1 MLHRML
7 HKKTLVL
14 LVLLYICNIV
24 TFFSILIYKN
34 KENKENKV
42 YLRSINSINP
52 IFIYIYI
59 EKDMRMLHFRLEKI
73 FMKKSEREIEAYLV
87 KSIKNKNG
95 LCMKWTSPG
104 NAGVPDRIVIVPGG
118 DVYFVEL
125 KAEGKREDLSP
136 LQRNFINKLR
146 NLNCDVRVIASFKE
160 VDNFIKEVIHDEV
173 SST

>member
-1 MLHRML
+1 
-7 HKKTLVL
+7 
-14 LVLLYICNIV
+14 
-24 TFFSILIYKN
+24 
-34 KENKENKV
+34 
-42 YLRSINSINP
+42 
-52 IFIYIYI
+52 
-59 EKDMRMLHFRLEKI
+59 
-73 FMKKSEREIEAYLV
+73 MKKSEREIEAYLV

-118 DVYFVEL
+118 DAYFVEL

-136 LQRNFINKLR
+136 LQRNFINKLK

>member
-1 MLHRML
+1 MNG
-7 HKKTLVL
+7 KQ
-14 LVLLYICNIV
+14 
-24 TFFSILIYKN
+24 
-34 KENKENKV
+34 
-42 YLRSINSINP
+42 
-52 IFIYIYI
+52 
-59 EKDMRMLHFRLEKI
+59 EKRKQKI

-136 LQRNFINKLR
+136 LQRNFINKLK

-160 VDNFIKEVIHDEV
+160 VDNFIKEVIHDAQN
-173 SST
+173 